1 MANRTTLKRGA
12 TDVASRA
19 IAGRTLRAVDYL
31 RVSTEEQRKG
41 YGVASQGRKTAKY
54 IASKQWEHVDTYV
67 DDGVSG
73 SLAAEDRPQLN
84 QLMAEARED
93 AFDVVVVK
101 EGRAIGRNGR
111 AFWRWVWALED
122 IGISV
127 AIAEDDI
134 DNTTAGGRKEMRRQ
148 ADYAETEWETI
159 RARTQGGLQ
168 EKAEDPNSPHIGGRP
183 PYGYR
188 IEDQGKVGLSR
199 LVIDSTEAAV
209 IGRVH
214 DLVVND
220 GLNLRQVA
228 IRLNAEG
235 VTTRSGRPWSRENL
249 RDRIMSRA
257 VLDGVMLF
265 RGHHAA
271 TDAEGD
277 TVWGDRVVI
286 PLPRILSEE
295 EAAALRR
302 GVASTAKKSSGD
314 RAFYPVSGRVIGLCG
329 APYTGHSR
337 ESVETGSRFYRCS
350 GKKDKDL
357 TAEVCDCSY
366 IDAPAL
372 ESAVWAEIVKAL
384 GDSNKL
390 EKLAAEWVGMADG
403 DVSAHEQRIA
413 DLDQQIAR
421 LDSSITAVI
430 VATAKSTAGQN
441 DAPEAIQAA
450 TAALQTER
458 AQLQA
463 MRDDAADWLAEKEAA
478 GNRARELAEIAK
490 MAREEL
496 AAVDAYR
503 QADYMALLKV
513 QVFITGPVPVRKGG
527 VPCPV
532 QRWYQSA
539 GLTTVP
545 AAELSDAD
553 WERIAPLLP
562 KGRRDTVRRSVNAIF
577 WKARTGESWNALPS
591 EIARPHSAASHFL
604 AWSKNGTWARVS
616 EALSGTAQCPL
627 SADELLP
634 PMRVEVELD
643 PRLMLLPEKLSG
655 TGS

>member
-12 TDVASRA
+12 TDVAARS

-41 YGVASQGRKTAKY
+41 YGVASQGRKTTKY
-54 IASKQWEHVDTYV
+54 IAGKEWEHVATYV

-73 SLAAEDRPQLN
+73 SLAAEDRPRLN
-84 QLMAEARED
+84 QLMADAHEG

-122 IGISV
+122 IGIFV

-134 DNTTAGGRKEMRRQ
+134 DNTTASGRKEMRRQ

-159 RARTQGGLQ
+159 RERTQGGLQ
-168 EKAEDPNSPHIGGRP
+168 EKAEESNSPHLGGRP

-199 LVIDSTEAAV
+199 LVIDPAESSV
-209 IGRVH
+209 IRRVH
-214 DLVVND
+214 DLVVQD

-228 IRLNAEG
+228 IRLNAES
-235 VTTRSGRPWSRENL
+235 VTTRSGRAWSRENL

-257 VLDGVMLF
+257 VLDAVVLF
-265 RGHHAA
+265 RGHHAV
-271 TDAEGD
+271 TDTEGD
-277 TVWGDRVVI
+277 PVWGDRVAI
-286 PLPRILSEE
+286 PLPRILSEA

-302 GVASTAKKSSGD
+302 GVASTAKKSSGN
-314 RAFYPVSGRVIGLCG
+314 RAFYPVSGHVIGLCG

-337 ESVETGSRFYRCS
+337 ESTEPGGRFYRCS
-350 GKKDKDL
+350 GKNDKDL
-357 TAEVCDCSY
+357 SAKVCDCSY

-372 ESAVWAEIVKAL
+372 ESAVWAKIVKAL
-384 GDSNKL
+384 GDSAKL
-390 EKLAAEWVGMADG
+390 EELAAEWVGMADG
-403 DVSAHEQRIA
+403 DVSAHEQRIT
-413 DLDQQIAR
+413 DLDQQISR
-421 LDSSITAVI
+421 LDASITAVI
-430 VATAKSTAGQN
+430 VATAKDTAGQN
-441 DAPEAIQAA
+441 NAPEAIQAA

-463 MRDDAADWLAEKEAA
+463 MRDDAAEWLAEKEAA

-496 AAVDAYR
+496 AAVDVHR
-503 QADYMALLKV
+503 QADYISLLKV
-513 QVFITGPVPVRKGG
+513 KVLITGPVPVRKGG

-532 QRWYQSA
+532 QRWYRSA
-539 GLTTVP
+539 GRATVP
-545 AAELSDAD
+545 SADLSDAD

-562 KGRRDTVRRSVNAIF
+562 KGRQDTVRRSVNAIF
-577 WKARTGESWNALPS
+577 WKARTGESWKALPS

-604 AWSKNGTWARVS
+604 AWSKDGTWAQVS

-627 SADELLP
+627 PADELLP
-634 PMRVEVELD
+634 PMRVEVVLD
-643 PRLMLLPEKLSG
+643 PRLMLLPEELSR
-655 TGS
+655 TGW